1 MRKVVFQIDDIEF
14 FKRKFNLSDNQITEI
29 FGDKESFKVIYTII
43 GKGKNPD
50 KYELTDYDGNKIP
63 LDSLNG
69 YQKGVVLNDC
79 MAYFTGGKYHS
90 EFDEPCGVVK
100 IEEKEINH

>member
-1 MRKVVFQIDDIEF
+1 MFFIKRF
-14 FKRKFNLSDNQITEI
+14 FKRKFNLPDKQMTEI
-29 FGDKESFKVIYTII
+29 FGDKESFKVIYMITSD
-43 GKGKNPD
+43 GRNPD

-79 MAYFTGGKYHS
+79 MAYFSCK
-90 EFDEPCGVVK
+90 
-100 IEEKEINH
+100 N